1 MFNPSPRF
9 WFTLYRTSPDFWLHP
24 RFQPF
29 SKQHIK
35 GWFSLKSIHN
45 YHPVKF
51 GILKMTLFSGRQSH
65 PLTFMKV
72 KFQTIASP
80 THHIKHYFLSVQLI
94 DFEIKVINFISCE
107 YSPDQI
113 LKIKLRLLQ
122 TYFREK
128 AIFQFCP
135 QQHRGR
141 NNWIYLFIFHSAP
154 PMRGHCCLKVWVEQQ
169 SFMHVILLKWHFGI
183 PHP

>member
-72 KFQTIASP
+72 KFQTIAPLHQASFLVSSIDWFWDQSYQFYFLWVFPRPNTQNKITATPDLFPGKGNFSILSP
-80 THHIKHYFLSVQLI
+80 T
-94 DFEIKVINFISCE
+94 
-107 YSPDQI
+107 
-113 LKIKLRLLQ
+113 
-122 TYFREK
+122 
-128 AIFQFCP
+128 
-135 QQHRGR
+135 
-141 NNWIYLFIFHSAP
+141 AP
-154 PMRGHCCLKVWVEQQ
+154 G
-169 SFMHVILLKWHFGI
+169 
-183 PHP
+183 